1 VKAKLATDV
10 GVSTAAS
17 VDVDSTGQVV
27 TLRGTVDSEEQ
38 KQQAEQAVMQV
49 NGVTK
54 VINLLQ
60 VKP

>member
-1 VKAKLATDV
+1 
-10 GVSTAAS
+10 
-17 VDVDSTGQVV
+17 
-27 TLRGTVDSEEQ
+27 VDSEEQ